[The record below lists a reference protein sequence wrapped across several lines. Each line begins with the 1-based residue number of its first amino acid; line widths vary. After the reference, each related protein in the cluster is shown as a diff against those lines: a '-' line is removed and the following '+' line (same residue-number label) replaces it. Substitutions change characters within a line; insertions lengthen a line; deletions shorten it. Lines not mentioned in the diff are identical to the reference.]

1 MDWPGLSETSCDVFC
16 TSQLRIDAM
25 RANAAWAWSAL
36 WTKNDW
42 PPDRCAIPPSSAGG
56 ASAKPRVKI
65 GIPAAAMGWS
75 AV

>member
-1 MDWPGLSETSCDVFC
+1 
-16 TSQLRIDAM
+16 M